1 MIFLPL
7 AIAFGLVALTHLL
20 VNLGVGVPVWIM
32 EPIVQVWILMAGTV
46 IMFGV
51 WMRQIFMMLAILSI
65 SFIMVVAYYGLYM
78 VG

>member
-51 WMRQIFMMLAILSI
+51 WMRQIFMMLAILGI